1 MCHVHKRWSMKGFL
15 ALSFTLMATLLSGE
29 DHIRVQG
36 VNPTPESVTVA
47 VVLSFPKMNQIVKNP
62 VYLQARID
70 GFALGA
76 DSVSDR
82 KDEIVGSDMG
92 QTLHVVIDDM
102 PYFAVNGPAID
113 PFREEGYFYDTSYK
127 FKIPKNLSTGQ
138 HVIRA
143 FACRSYG
150 ESLKGE
156 RSFYVLTINVNNAD
170 HQMNVDLTKP
180 YLTYNEP
187 SNNLYLVD
195 TKPVLLDFYISNC
208 ELTQDGY
215 KVRLTVDGK
224 MVRKL
229 TSWQPYYIYGL
240 RKGGHTVRLE
250 LIDRNDK
257 LVPGPFNDVTQQI
270 TIH

>member
-1 MCHVHKRWSMKGFL
+1 MKGFL
-15 ALSFTLMATLLSGE
+15 TLGLVVAAALFAGE
-29 DHIRVQG
+29 EHIRVQP
-36 VNPTPESVTVA
+36 VSPTPESVTVA
-47 VVLSFPKMNQIVKNP
+47 VVMSYPKINQIVKNP
-62 VYLQARID
+62 VWLQFRVD

-82 KDEIVGSDMG
+82 IDELANSDMG
-92 QTLHVVIDDM
+92 QTLHVTIDDM
-102 PYFAVNGPAID
+102 PYFPVNGPAID

-127 FKIPKNLSTGQ
+127 IKVPKNLSSGQ
-138 HVIRA
+138 HIIRVLPA
-143 FACRSYG
+143 RSFG

-156 RSFYVLTINVNNAD
+156 RTFFVSSIYVGDSD
-170 HQMNVDLTKP
+170 HRQNIDLSKP

-187 SNNLYLVD
+187 SNNFYLVE

-208 ELTQDGY
+208 TLTTDGY

-224 MVRKL
+224 LQRNL

-240 RKGGHTVRLE
+240 RKGNHTVRLE
-250 LIDRNDK
+250 LLDRNDK
-257 LVPGPFNDVTQQI
+257 LVPGPFNDVTRAI